1 MATRVID
8 ELLLRGL
15 DDWLQLAE
23 VVFVVG
29 SADPALSKD
38 EKKVRT
44 LEVVSEMLDGGLVE
58 AGDVTADG
66 FVSWRLSPTMAINT
80 IIDRWSRLEDLPGI
94 GEVCWLANT
103 PAGDAAVRTVALF
116 PAAGPGEPRRG
127 AVS

>member
-1 MATRVID
+1 VATQVID

-23 VVFVVG
+23 VVSVVG
-29 SADPALSKD
+29 SADPALSND

-44 LEVVSEMLDGGLVE
+44 LEVVIEMLDGGLVE

-66 FVSWRLSPTMAINT
+66 FVSWQLSPTMAINT
-80 IIDRWSRLEDLPGI
+80 IVDRWSRLEGMPGI

-103 PAGDAAVRTVALF
+103 AAGDAAATTVASS
-116 PAAGPGEPRRG
+116 PPVPGNGAG
-127 AVS
+127 

>member
-44 LEVVSEMLDGGLVE
+44 LEVVSELLDGGLVE
-58 AGDVTADG
+58 AGDVTANG

-94 GEVCWLANT
+94 GEVC
-103 PAGDAAVRTVALF
+103 
-116 PAAGPGEPRRG
+116 
-127 AVS
+127 